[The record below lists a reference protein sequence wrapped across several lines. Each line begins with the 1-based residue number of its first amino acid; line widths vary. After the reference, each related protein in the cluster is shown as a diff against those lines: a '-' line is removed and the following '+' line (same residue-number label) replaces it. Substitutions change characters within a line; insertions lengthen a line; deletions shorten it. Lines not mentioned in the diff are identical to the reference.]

1 MEPNLIT
8 AMAGVFGS
16 LVGASASIA
25 TTWLTK
31 RTEIVRTT
39 AERNL
44 HERESLYNQ
53 FLTEASRVAVHA
65 LTHSFEGPDQI
76 VALYGILSRIRLVAS
91 NSVVREGEM
100 CCVQILAQYGKP
112 GVTVDE
118 LRGVLLGAANDL
130 AELDP
135 LKAFSNACREE
146 LRLIEQRIYRPA

>member
-1 MEPNLIT
+1 MEAPLIT

-16 LVGASASIA
+16 LVGASASIG

-39 AERNL
+39 AERKL
-44 HERESLYNQ
+44 RERESLYNQ

-65 LTHSFEGPDQI
+65 LTHSFDGPDQI

-91 NSVVREGEM
+91 NAVVHEGEM
-100 CCVQILAQYGKP
+100 CCVRILTMYGKP
-112 GVTVDE
+112 SMTADE
-118 LRGVLLGAANDL
+118 LRGVIALANDL

-146 LRLIEQRIYRPA
+146 LRAIDERLSFRA

>member
-1 MEPNLIT
+1 MEATLIT

-16 LVGASASIA
+16 LVGASASIG

-39 AERNL
+39 AERKL
-44 HERESLYNQ
+44 RERESLYNQ

-91 NSVVREGEM
+91 NAVVREGEM
-100 CCVQILAQYGKP
+100 CCMRILAMYGKP
-112 GVTVDE
+112 SMTVDE
-118 LRGVLLGAANDL
+118 LRGVIATANDL

-135 LKAFSNACREE
+135 LKAFSKECREE
-146 LRLIEQRIYRPA
+146 LRLIEERLSRPA

>member
-1 MEPNLIT
+1 METPLIT

-31 RTEIVRTT
+31 HTEAVRLT

-44 HERESLYNQ
+44 RERESLYNE
-53 FLTEASRVAVHA
+53 FLTEASRVAVQA
-65 LTHSFEGPDQI
+65 LTHSFDGPDQI

-91 NSVVREGEM
+91 SAVVSEGQA
-100 CCVQILAQYGKP
+100 CCVRILAMYAKP
-112 GVTVDE
+112 SMTAIE
-118 LRGVLLGAANDL
+118 LRGVLSAANDL

-146 LRLIEQRIYRPA
+146 LRAIEERLIRSR

>member
-1 MEPNLIT
+1 MESTLVT

-44 HERESLYNQ
+44 RERENLYNQ

-91 NSVVREGEM
+91 TAVVREGEM
-100 CCVQILAQYGKP
+100 CCVRILATYGKP
-112 GVTVDE
+112 GVTADE
-118 LRGVLLGAANDL
+118 LRGVLIAATDL

-146 LRLIEQRIYRPA
+146 LRLIEERIYLQ

>member
-1 MEPNLIT
+1 MEATLIT

-31 RTEIVRTT
+31 RTELLRTT

-44 HERESLYNQ
+44 RERESLYNE

-91 NSVVREGEM
+91 NAVVHEGEM
-100 CCVQILAQYGKP
+100 CCVRILATYGKP
-112 GVTVDE
+112 SITTDE
-118 LRGVLLGAANDL
+118 LRGVLVVANDL

-146 LRLIEQRIYRPA
+146 LRLVEQRIYRPV

>member
-1 MEPNLIT
+1 MESTLIT

-16 LVGASASIA
+16 LVGASASIG

-44 HERESLYNQ
+44 RERERLYNE
-53 FLTEASRVAVHA
+53 FLTEASRVAVYA
-65 LTHSFEGPDQI
+65 LTHSFDGPDQI

-91 NSVVREGEM
+91 HTVVREGEM
-100 CCVQILAQYGKP
+100 CCMRILAMYGKP
-112 GVTVDE
+112 SMTVGE
-118 LRGVLLGAANDL
+118 IRGVLAAANDL

-135 LKAFSNACREE
+135 LKEFSNACRED
-146 LRLIEQRIYRPA
+146 LRVFEERLSRPA

>member
-1 MEPNLIT
+1 MEATLIT

-16 LVGASASIA
+16 LVGGSASLA

-39 AERNL
+39 AERNRR
-44 HERESLYNQ
+44 ERESLYNE

-76 VALYGILSRIRLVAS
+76 VALYGILSRIRLVAG
-91 NSVVREGEM
+91 NAVVREGEV
-100 CCVQILAQYGKP
+100 CCVRILATYGKP
-112 GVTVDE
+112 SITADE
-118 LRGVLLGAANDL
+118 LRGMFAAAHDL

-135 LKAFSNACREE
+135 LKEFSNACRQE
-146 LRLIEQRIYRPA
+146 LRLIEQQLYGPA

>member
-1 MEPNLIT
+1 MDSTLIT

-16 LVGASASIA
+16 LVGGSASLA

-44 HERESLYNQ
+44 REREALYNE

-91 NSVVREGEM
+91 NAVVREGEM
-100 CCVQILAQYGKP
+100 CCVRILTTYGKP
-112 GVTVDE
+112 SITADE
-118 LRGVLLGAANDL
+118 LRGVFATAHDL

-135 LKAFSNACREE
+135 LKEFSNACRQE
-146 LRLIEQRIYRPA
+146 LRLIEQQLYSPA

>member
-1 MEPNLIT
+1 MESTLVT

-44 HERESLYNQ
+44 RERESLYNE

-76 VALYGILSRIRLVAS
+76 VALYGILSRIRLAAS
-91 NSVVREGEM
+91 DAVVREGEM
-100 CCVQILAQYGKP
+100 CCVRILATYEKP
-112 GVTVDE
+112 SVTADE
-118 LRGVLLGAANDL
+118 LRGVFAAALDL

-135 LKAFSNACREE
+135 LKAFSNACRQE
-146 LRLIEQRIYRPA
+146 LKLIEQQLYGPR

>member
-1 MEPNLIT
+1 MDAPLIT

-16 LVGASASIA
+16 LVGASASIG

-39 AERNL
+39 AERKL
-44 HERESLYNQ
+44 RERESLYNQ

-91 NSVVREGEM
+91 NAVVREGEM
-100 CCVQILAQYGKP
+100 CCMRILAMYGKP
-112 GVTVDE
+112 SMTVDE
-118 LRGVLLGAANDL
+118 LRGVIATANDL

-146 LRLIEQRIYRPA
+146 LRVIEERLYRPA

>member
-1 MEPNLIT
+1 MDATLIT

-16 LVGASASIA
+16 LVGGSASLA

-44 HERESLYNQ
+44 RERESLYNE

-91 NSVVREGEM
+91 NAVVREGEV
-100 CCVQILAQYGKP
+100 CCVRMLATYGKP
-112 GVTVDE
+112 SITADE
-118 LRGVLLGAANDL
+118 LRGMFAAANDL
-130 AELDP
+130 ADLDP
-135 LKAFSNACREE
+135 LKEFSNACRQE
-146 LRLIEQRIYRPA
+146 LKLIEQQIYGPA